1 MEYVGDLRN
10 KKWVSGLWK
19 TLRPSRPVL
28 IHGLMIV
35 ITLVGI
41 QLLLDAFQISFLL
54 FMPPIGFAL
63 FLFATYVIQ
72 PLILGALNI
81 TLLHRLYNC
90 EGWQIGFWLNGFFLL
105 LIFSTIN
112 LVIVTT
118 TGVPFSIVLGMLEI
132 FLLSYPFG
140 YLGRFSNRGC
150 TVNPQQTS
158 MAPSRDL

>member
-1 MEYVGDLRN
+1 MEYVGGLRN
-10 KKWVSGLWK
+10 KKWVSGLWR
-19 TLRPSRPVL
+19 TFRPSRPVL

-35 ITLVGI
+35 ITLVGV
-41 QLLLDAFQISFLL
+41 QLFLDAFQNSFFL
-54 FMPPIGFAL
+54 FMPPIGFVL
-63 FLFATYVIQ
+63 FVFATYVIQ

-118 TGVPFSIVLGMLEI
+118 TGVPFSIILGILEI

-140 YLGRFSNRGC
+140 YLGRFSNRGV
-150 TVNPQQTS
+150 TIN
-158 MAPSRDL
+158 A